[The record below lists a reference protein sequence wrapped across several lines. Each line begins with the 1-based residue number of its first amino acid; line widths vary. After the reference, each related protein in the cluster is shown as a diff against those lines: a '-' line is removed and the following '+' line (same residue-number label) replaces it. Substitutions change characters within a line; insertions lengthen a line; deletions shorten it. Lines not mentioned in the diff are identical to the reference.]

1 MENFLL
7 KALVEDGG
15 MWGIM
20 AALSFFWALYVGK
33 ISRQKQ
39 EDVIQRIER
48 QSGKIRELELS
59 KTEKLEEIN
68 KINEERVEDLKT
80 LLEDYHK
87 TMNDTAIALENIR
100 FILENKKV

>member
-33 ISRQKQ
+33 LSRKRQD
-39 EDVIQRIER
+39 DVIGEIQN
-48 QSGKIRELELS
+48 QSRKIRELEIINNQR
-59 KTEKLEEIN
+59 LEELN
-68 KINEERVEDLKT
+68 KVSEDRVEDLKQ

-100 FILENKKV
+100 FIIENTKR